1 MANPPTKRFRTGLSD
16 GPNGEQRIIDS
27 NLPSGTGQRRQFE
40 PGVGTGYGTGQG
52 YGTGASPSIPEADAA
67 PAAPAVVATGVS
79 RVAPVAAA
87 GFRQAVTPEQM
98 RERQLRMAKTGPNKG
113 GTITAG
119 GVTRAF
125 GPTPL
130 ASRDPNRPNQGG
142 TMTRDGVTTTVA
154 PSPGA
159 PQQTERANPLTG
171 DGGGA
176 QMEGTT
182 EPINAGDALGLN
194 RRGTNT
200 PQGMDASPSSNI
212 GGTGLYARK
221 FSNPKSAGVYDS
233 YVKKLFPSAPV

>member
-1 MANPPTKRFRTGLSD
+1 MPSYTKRFRTGLAEGS
-16 GPNGEQRIIDS
+16 NGEQRIVDS
-27 NLPSGTGQRRQFE
+27 NLPSGVGQRRQFE
-40 PGVGTGYGTGQG
+40 PGTGTGYGTGQG
-52 YGTGASPSIPEADAA
+52 YGTGASPSIPEADDA
-67 PAAPAVVATGVS
+67 PAAAAAVTGVS

-130 ASRDPNRPNQGG
+130 ASRDADRPNSGG
-142 TMTRDGVTTTVA
+142 TMTRNGAVTTVA
-154 PSPGA
+154 PSPSV

-171 DGGGA
+171 DGGND
-176 QMEGTT
+176 QVQGTT
-182 EPINAGDALGLN
+182 ESINPGTALGLN

-200 PQGMDASPSSNI
+200 PQGMDASSPSSNI

-233 YVKKLFPSAPV
+233 YVKKLFPGAPV